1 MEKEFE
7 NIGKKMPYTV
17 PDGYFDAMHGR
28 LAAIPA
34 RHRRSL
40 VIRWVSVAAAIV
52 LVASVAFFTL
62 RPRPQETL
70 LSDIVSQYEQSLS
83 DEELD
88 SWVEFAENDVF
99 LDLMDE

>member
-17 PDGYFDAMHGR
+17 PEGYFDAMHVK
-28 LAAIPA
+28 LSAIPA
-34 RHRRSL
+34 RQKRVL
-40 VIRWVSVAAAIV
+40 ALRWISAAAAVI
-52 LVASVAFFTL
+52 LVASVAFFTF
-62 RPRPQETL
+62 RSRPQETL
-70 LSDIVSQYEQSLS
+70 VSDILADYEQSLT

-88 SWVEFAENDVF
+88 SWVDFSDNDVF